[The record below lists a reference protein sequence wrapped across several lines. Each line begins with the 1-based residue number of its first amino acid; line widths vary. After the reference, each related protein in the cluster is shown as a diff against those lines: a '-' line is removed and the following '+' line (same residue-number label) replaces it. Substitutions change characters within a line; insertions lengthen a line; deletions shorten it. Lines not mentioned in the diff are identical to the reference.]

1 MDKKRRKFK
10 QPRLLKY
17 LPTILICTLIFP
29 ANYSGKPLRLNF
41 TLCDPESPN
50 TKCPISTFTYHTKLN
65 DDATNYPA
73 VDKILDQPTV
83 TKTFLTSSILILILA
98 TLLLSL
104 ILGYFYSV
112 PIVKQSLV
120 LYLHRDIS
128 KLTLLLNGSASMSI
142 VTCYAYG
149 NGVTIT
155 PTTAKVVA
163 YFLSNLVLY
172 LLLAFN
178 AQGFLHLYSMKE
190 MVLDPTLPGMDDDRV
205 AIKMMRFI
213 SIVFVTF
220 LTSLLFAYEG
230 YPKPY
235 YSMTGDT
242 KLISELPIGTVAFT
256 MLLFVLI
263 VTYIITSLAAVFYT
277 QRSIYFGDSTTIPR
291 GLRHLS
297 LLFIFFLGL
306 GVSAIM
312 FNSISDGDIWI
323 VLLIYQILFGVL
335 SPITLILTSSQ
346 LKDYVKGIF
355 QAFTLFVRDFYE
367 QYCSCRS
374 PQVHPMEE

>member
-1 MDKKRRKFK
+1 
-10 QPRLLKY
+10 
-17 LPTILICTLIFP
+17 
-29 ANYSGKPLRLNF
+29 
-41 TLCDPESPN
+41 
-50 TKCPISTFTYHTKLN
+50 
-65 DDATNYPA
+65 
-73 VDKILDQPTV
+73 
-83 TKTFLTSSILILILA
+83 
-98 TLLLSL
+98 
-104 ILGYFYSV
+104 
-112 PIVKQSLV
+112 
-120 LYLHRDIS
+120 
-128 KLTLLLNGSASMSI
+128 
-142 VTCYAYG
+142 
-149 NGVTIT
+149 
-155 PTTAKVVA
+155 
-163 YFLSNLVLY
+163 
-172 LLLAFN
+172 
-178 AQGFLHLYSMKE
+178 
-190 MVLDPTLPGMDDDRV
+190 
-205 AIKMMRFI
+205 
-213 SIVFVTF
+213 
-220 LTSLLFAYEG
+220 
-230 YPKPY
+230 
-235 YSMTGDT
+235 MTGDT